1 MKTIEHKKL
10 TWIDINNPTSDDVLF
25 LKENFDLHP
34 LVLSEFTSPSQRPRA
49 EEFDNCLYIVLHL
62 PLFNQKTQSSYSGE
76 LDIVITKNH
85 VITAH
90 TEENIPIKSIIRE
103 LEDDNAF
110 KEKAFGETAGF
121 LFYSIMERL
130 LSASFPKL
138 DHINEKI
145 NDIEEGIFMGYE
157 KEMVRSIS
165 NIKRD
170 ILSFRRSIKPQRSI
184 LESLVQK
191 KYKLLEDDLNEY
203 FQELIGI
210 NIRAW
215 NALENIQEIIE
226 SLEETNSAL
235 LSHKINEAM
244 RLLTAVSLITF
255 TLSVTTGIF
264 SMMPFASFP
273 ISEEPIMFWIIIGF
287 MTIITITFLMIFK
300 KKKWL

>member
-1 MKTIEHKKL
+1 MKTIEHNKL
-10 TWIDINNPTSDDVLF
+10 TWIDIENPTSEDVLF
-25 LKENFDLHP
+25 LKEHFNLHP

-49 EEFDNCLYIVLHL
+49 EEFENCLYIVLHL
-62 PLFNQKTQSSYSGE
+62 PLFNQKTQVGYSGE
-76 LDIVITKNH
+76 LDIVITKDH
-85 VITAH
+85 VITSH
-90 TEENIPIKSIIRE
+90 SIENIPIKNIIKE
-103 LEDDNAF
+103 FNENSAF
-110 KEKAFGETAGF
+110 KEKAFSTTTGF
-121 LFYSIMERL
+121 LFYSIMEKL

-138 DHINEKI
+138 DHVNEKI
-145 NDIEEGIFMGYE
+145 NDIEESIFMGYE

-165 NIKRD
+165 IIKRD
-170 ILSFRRSIKPQRSI
+170 ILNFRRSIKPQRSI

-244 RLLTAVSLITF
+244 RLLTAISLVTF
-255 TLSVTTGIF
+255 TLSVMTGIF
-264 SMMPFASFP
+264 GMIPFASFVGAE
-273 ISEEPIMFWIIIGF
+273 SQLMFWIIIGF
-287 MTIITITFLMIFK
+287 MSIITITALAIFRK
-300 KKKWL
+300 KRWL

>member
-1 MKTIEHKKL
+1 MKTIEHGKL
-10 TWIDINNPTSDDVLF
+10 TWINIDNPTSEDVLF
-25 LKENFDLHP
+25 LKDNFDLHP

-49 EEFDNCLYIVLHL
+49 EEFDNCLYIVLHI
-62 PLFNQKTQSSYSGE
+62 PLFNKDTGTGYSGE

-90 TEENIPIKSIIRE
+90 QNENIPIKSVIRE
-103 LEDDNAF
+103 MEENSAF
-110 KEKAFGETAGF
+110 KEKAFSESAGF

-145 NDIEEGIFMGYE
+145 NDIEEGIFMGFE

-170 ILSFRRSIKPQRSI
+170 ILNFRRSIKPQRSI

-191 KYKLLEDDLNEY
+191 EYKLLEEDLNGY

-226 SLEETNSAL
+226 SLEETNNAL

-255 TLSVTTGIF
+255 SLSVTTGVF
-264 SMMPFASFP
+264 SMLPFASFK
-273 ISEEPIMFWIIIGF
+273 IANNPIMFWIILAF
-287 MTIITITFLMIFK
+287 MAIMTSTMLIVFK
-300 KKKWL
+300 IKRWL

>member
-1 MKTIEHKKL
+1 MKTIEHNKL
-10 TWIDINNPTSDDVLF
+10 TWINIEDPTSEDVLF
-25 LKENFDLHP
+25 LKEKFNLHP

-49 EEFDNCLYIVLHL
+49 EEFDNCLYIVLHI
-62 PLFNQKTQSSYSGE
+62 PLFNQRTELSYSGE

-85 VITAH
+85 VITSHAA
-90 TEENIPIKSIIRE
+90 ENIPIKSIIKE
-103 LEDDNAF
+103 FQENSAF
-110 KEKAFGETAGF
+110 KQKAFSQSAGF

-138 DHINEKI
+138 DHVNEKM

-157 KEMVRSIS
+157 KEMVKSIS
-165 NIKRD
+165 VIKRD
-170 ILSFRRSIKPQRSI
+170 ILTFRRSIKPQRGI

-191 KYKLLEDDLNEY
+191 KYKLLENDLNEY

-215 NALENIQEIIE
+215 NALENIQEIIK

-235 LSHKINEAM
+235 LSHKINDVM

-264 SMMPFASFP
+264 SMLPFTSFALAE
-273 ISEEPIMFWIIIGF
+273 SQLMFWIIIGF
-287 MTIITITFLMIFK
+287 MTIITITALAVFK
-300 KKKWL
+300 KKRWL

>member
-1 MKTIEHKKL
+1 MKTLEHKKL
-10 TWIDINNPTSDDVLF
+10 TWIDIENPTSEDVLF
-25 LKENFDLHP
+25 LKENFKLHP

-49 EEFDNCLYIVLHL
+49 EEFDNCLYIVLHI
-62 PLFNQKTQSSYSGE
+62 PLFNQRTQVGYSGE
-76 LDIVITKNH
+76 LDIVITKDH
-85 VITAH
+85 VITSH
-90 TEENIPIKSIIRE
+90 VNENIPIKSIQKE
-103 LEDDNAF
+103 MEENSAF
-110 KEKAFGETAGF
+110 KEQAFSKSAGF

-138 DHINEKI
+138 DHVNEKI
-145 NDIEEGIFMGYE
+145 NDIEDGIFMGYE

-165 NIKRD
+165 IIKRD
-170 ILSFRRSIKPQRSI
+170 ILNFRRSIKPQRGI

-215 NALENIQEIIE
+215 NALENIQEIAE

-264 SMMPFASFP
+264 SMMPFAGFP
-273 ISEEPIMFWIIIGF
+273 WADETIMFWIILAF
-287 MTIITITFLMIFK
+287 MTVITVTALIAFRK
-300 KKKWL
+300 KRWL

>member
-1 MKTIEHKKL
+1 MKTIKHSGL
-10 TWIDINNPTSDDVLF
+10 TWIDIEKPTSKDVLF
-25 LKENFDLHP
+25 LKENFKLHP

-62 PLFNQKTQSSYSGE
+62 PLFNKSTSTSYSGE

-85 VITAH
+85 VITSH
-90 TEENIPIKSIIRE
+90 EQENIPIKSVMKE
-103 LEDDNAF
+103 LEENSVFKDNAF
-110 KEKAFGETAGF
+110 SKTSGF

-145 NDIEEGIFMGYE
+145 NDIEEGIFMGFE

-170 ILSFRRSIKPQRSI
+170 ILNFRRSIKPQRSI

-203 FQELIGI
+203 LQELIGI

-215 NALENIQEIIE
+215 NALENIQEIVE
-226 SLEETNSAL
+226 SLEETNNAL

-255 TLSVTTGIF
+255 SLSVTTGIF
-264 SMMPFASFP
+264 SMLPFASFS
-273 ISEEPIMFWIIIGF
+273 IANNPIMFWIIVGF
-287 MTIITITFLMIFK
+287 MAIMTISMLIVFK
-300 KKKWL
+300 KKRWL

>member
-1 MKTIEHKKL
+1 MKTVKHDKL
-10 TWIDINNPTSDDVLF
+10 TWIDIEDPTANDVLF
-25 LKENFDLHP
+25 LKDTFNLHP

-49 EEFDNCLYIVLHL
+49 EEFDNCLYIVLHI
-62 PLFNQKTQSSYSGE
+62 PLFNRRTRISYSGE
-76 LDIVITKNH
+76 LDVVITKNH
-85 VITAH
+85 VITSHSA
-90 TEENIPIKSIIRE
+90 ENIPIKSIQKE
-103 LEDDNAF
+103 LLENNAF
-110 KEKAFGETAGF
+110 KEKAFSNSAGF
-121 LFYSIMERL
+121 LFYSIMEKL

-157 KEMVRSIS
+157 KEMLRSIS
-165 NIKRD
+165 IIKRD
-170 ILSFRRSIKPQRSI
+170 ILTFRRSIKPQRSI

-191 KYKLLEDDLNEY
+191 KYKLLDNDLNEY

-255 TLSVTTGIF
+255 TLSVTTGVF
-264 SMMPFASFP
+264 SMIPFSSFP
-273 ISEEPIMFWIIIGF
+273 LAESRLMFWIIIIF
-287 MTIITITFLMIFK
+287 MAIITITALILFK
-300 KKKWL
+300 KKRWF

>member
-1 MKTIEHKKL
+1 MKTIEHNKL
-10 TWIDINNPTSDDVLF
+10 TWIDIENPTSEDVLF
-25 LKENFDLHP
+25 LKEKFELHP

-62 PLFNQKTQSSYSGE
+62 PLFNQKTKVGYSGE
-76 LDIVITKNH
+76 LDIVITKDH
-85 VITAH
+85 VITSHA
-90 TEENIPIKSIIRE
+90 TENIPIKSIIKE
-103 LEDDNAF
+103 LNENSAF
-110 KEKAFGETAGF
+110 KERAFSQTAGF

-138 DHINEKI
+138 DHVNEKI
-145 NDIEEGIFMGYE
+145 IDIEEGIFMGYE
-157 KEMVRSIS
+157 KEMVKSIS
-165 NIKRD
+165 IIKRD
-170 ILSFRRSIKPQRSI
+170 ILNFRRSIKPQRSI

-191 KYKLLEDDLNEY
+191 KYQLLEDELNEY

-215 NALENIQEIIE
+215 NALENTQEVIE

-255 TLSVTTGIF
+255 TLSVITGIF
-264 SMMPFASFP
+264 SMIPFSGFKGAESQF
-273 ISEEPIMFWIIIGF
+273 IFWIIIGV
-287 MTIITITFLMIFK
+287 MAIITITALTLFRK
-300 KKKWL
+300 KRWF